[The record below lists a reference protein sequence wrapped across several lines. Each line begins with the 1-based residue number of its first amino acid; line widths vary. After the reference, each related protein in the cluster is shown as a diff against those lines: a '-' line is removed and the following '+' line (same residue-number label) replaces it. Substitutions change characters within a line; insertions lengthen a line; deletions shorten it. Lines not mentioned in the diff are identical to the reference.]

1 MAENEGGNITLIGS
15 FQKNNQE
22 VVCAGVQSWQGK
34 DYFFLRVFIPMIDSE
49 ELTPTPKGIN
59 LPYCFIDEFTQGVRN
74 FAEVMG
80 GDQIVKTITKGK
92 NKEIHFSTSTFKG
105 QSLLDI
111 REFIKP
117 KGDGDPFATKKGIS
131 IRTEQYPILLEIIEK
146 LYTFVKCE
154 LKE

>member
-1 MAENEGGNITLIGS
+1 MAEDKSGDITLVGS

-22 VVCAGVQSWQGK
+22 VVCAGVQPWQGK
-34 DYFFLRVFIPMIDSE
+34 DYFFLRVFIPVIGSE

-59 LPYCFIDEFTQGVRN
+59 LPYGFIEEFTQGVRN

-80 GDQIVKTITKGK
+80 GDQVVKTITKGE
-92 NKEIHFSTSTFKG
+92 NKEIRFSISSFKG

-117 KGDGDPFATKKGIS
+117 KGDGEPFATKKGIS
-131 IRTEQYPILLEIIEK
+131 IRTEQYPILIEIIEK
-146 LYTFVKCE
+146 LYKYVISE
-154 LKE
+154 I